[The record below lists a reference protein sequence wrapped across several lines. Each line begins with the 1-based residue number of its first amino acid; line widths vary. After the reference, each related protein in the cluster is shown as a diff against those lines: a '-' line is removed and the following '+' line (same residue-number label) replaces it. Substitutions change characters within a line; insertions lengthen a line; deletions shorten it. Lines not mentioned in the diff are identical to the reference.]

1 MNQGETQKVKLIM
14 VEDKPYV
21 VSLDK
26 VNIGDKVIVTVG
38 GQYPSIVDCQ
48 NETVLSLLTD
58 SKLSLTQSFKVF
70 MEPQFIKFT
79 TEQIEKILENDGMME
94 VQFDGDKYNYSL

>member
-1 MNQGETQKVKLIM
+1 MEQNTKQKVKLIM
-14 VEDKPYV
+14 VDEKPYV

-26 VNIGDKVIVTVG
+26 VEIGDKVIVTVG

-48 NETVLSLLTD
+48 NETVLNLLTG
-58 SKLSLTQSFKVF
+58 SKLSLTQSFKIF
-70 MEPQFIKFT
+70 MEPEFIKFT
-79 TEQIEKILENDGMME
+79 PEQIEKILENDGMME